1 MLQRLIHAIFIMN
14 IVKNNWCSDPST
26 FSSFSREFWL
36 TLFPRVRSFARSFS
50 TSSWTEITFHHFCWI
65 KILDIEFFGCS
76 WNVKISW
83 AYFFGLLSHT
93 HAKQLNY
100 LFIWSFKTMKN
111 LAMAWKLPKQDQIW
125 TLKMAKLFFRQIW
138 SHWLLITFV
147 SLTAFSSR
155 ARPLV
160 RCGQHLSKRTF

>member
-1 MLQRLIHAIFIMN
+1 MIR
-14 IVKNNWCSDPST
+14 
-26 FSSFSREFWL
+26 SSPFRE
-36 TLFPRVRSFARSFS
+36 TVSSVRSFSISKFAPSNFWDENFFLKKIIP
-50 TSSWTEITFHHFCWI
+50 TVNNFWTEITFHHFCWI